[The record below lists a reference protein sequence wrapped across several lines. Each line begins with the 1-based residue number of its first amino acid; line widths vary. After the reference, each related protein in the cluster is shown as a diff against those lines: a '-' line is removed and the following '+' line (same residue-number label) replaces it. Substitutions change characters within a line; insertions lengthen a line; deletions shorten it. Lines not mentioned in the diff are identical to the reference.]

1 MIPSDV
7 QRETFDESN
16 LCIRVQT
23 INIHMLGI
31 HNIDNRQKPRVEFMI
46 CFEFLSLT
54 QSYPG
59 LHLCFMVN
67 KFRFT
72 DKTKDLSGFLC
83 AFMAHLTSKPPV
95 RMLIRRPLSISVD

>member
-7 QRETFDESN
+7 QREAFDESN

-59 LHLCFMVN
+59 LHLRFMVN

-72 DKTKDLSGFLC
+72 VLRTRQRICRDFYARSW
-83 AFMAHLTSKPPV
+83 
-95 RMLIRRPLSISVD
+95 RI